1 VRVWELSPD
10 ELLQN
15 FATMPL
21 APVANVS
28 EDQLPGVI
36 DHIKQ
41 QMKLVTEPSRVGE
54 LWTSVRV
61 LMGLKYERAFVNR
74 LLQEV
79 QGMEEST
86 TYQEIKQ
93 SGVAEGVVM
102 GVVKG
107 RIEEAGRILLRLGSR
122 KFGTPPTPN
131 ELSIIQSTKSP
142 EQLEALMDQLE
153 AASSWTELLGSSANN

>member
-1 VRVWELSPD
+1 
-10 ELLQN
+10 
-15 FATMPL
+15 
-21 APVANVS
+21 
-28 EDQLPGVI
+28 
-36 DHIKQ
+36 
-41 QMKLVTEPSRVGE
+41 
-54 LWTSVRV
+54 
-61 LMGLKYERAFVNR
+61 
-74 LLQEV
+74 
-79 QGMEEST
+79 MEEST

-153 AASSWTELLGSSANN
+153 AVSSWTELLGSSANN

>member
-1 VRVWELSPD
+1 MSPD

-28 EDQLPGVI
+28 EDQLPAVI

-93 SGVAEGVVM
+93 SGVAEGVV
-102 GVVKG
+102 KG

-153 AASSWTELLGSSANN
+153 EVSSWTELLGSSANN